1 MDELEQVYSRIVFYN
16 TLYST
21 YKNVDE
27 VMCNIKSGPA
37 NYCAWINHRV
47 FNNCSDNNTNSTHVN
62 TLNRYLCGV
71 NVDIPDC
78 VVNPTICR
86 STLGLYTE

>member
-16 TLYST
+16 TLTST
-21 YKNVDE
+21 YNNVDE
-27 VMCNIKSGPA
+27 VMCGIGSEPV

-47 FNNCSDNNTNSTHVN
+47 FNNCSDNNTNSESKHVK

-71 NVDIPDC
+71 DADIPDC
-78 VVNPTICR
+78 ALGVNPTICR
-86 STLGLYTE
+86 